1 MSTFKHVVKH
11 YKLVDLLVVIAII
24 GVLSGLRLEIP
35 GYRREFPSK
44 KPTLSV
50 AVKNKVPATIKSL
63 EKDDCNPNTKPPPR
77 GFKIDDLAA
86 DFSVEIAAGTL
97 LLGASGV
104 VGWISRTAG
113 LLSAMRRY
121 VRGIRRK
128 YHSST
133 SVRARKQRRLCDAF
147 EKTPTNHMDELVR
160 ICDRIEENE
169 VRFRI
174 TREKSKSKSKSPP
187 KA

>member
-1 MSTFKHVVKH
+1 MFKSVVKR
-11 YKLVDLLVVIAII
+11 YTLVDLLVIFAII
-24 GVLSGLRLEIP
+24 GVLSGLVSEIP
-35 GYRREFPSK
+35 RYRKGISSK
-44 KPTLSV
+44 KPSPSV
-50 AVKNKVPATIKSL
+50 TIKKEELATNTSQ
-63 EKDDCNPNTKPPPR
+63 EKDDRNTNTKPPPK
-77 GFKIDDLAA
+77 GSKIDDLAA

-104 VGWISRTAG
+104 AGWISRTAG

-160 ICDRIEENE
+160 ICDRLEENE
-169 VRFRI
+169 VRFRL
-174 TREKSKSKSKSPP
+174 TREKSKSPP